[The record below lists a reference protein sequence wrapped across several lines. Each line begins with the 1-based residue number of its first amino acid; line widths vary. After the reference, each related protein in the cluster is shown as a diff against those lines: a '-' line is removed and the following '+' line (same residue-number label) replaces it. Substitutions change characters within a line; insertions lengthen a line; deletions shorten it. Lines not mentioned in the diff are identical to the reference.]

1 MPMRISGNISITGHV
16 NLPSRPVR
24 RRSAPA
30 NRARR
35 TPPPPQATRNWRRV
49 ITAVRSRVMQ
59 ATPNG
64 DPLFWKKI
72 FSLPEDFVEFLSPNC
87 NLRARSTTCG
97 ILRAIVLHFVPNHV
111 FPTRMLKQKVI
122 GIFRAKVLRKYGPF
136 VGL

>member
-49 ITAVRSRVMQ
+49 ITAPTGRFRRI
-59 ATPNG
+59 
-64 DPLFWKKI
+64 PLTQLQPLSSLNHLWYSSSNRPSLCTQSC
-72 FSLPEDFVEFLSPNC
+72 FSHSHVETESHWHLQSK
-87 NLRARSTTCG
+87 G
-97 ILRAIVLHFVPNHV
+97 I
-111 FPTRMLKQKVI
+111 T
-122 GIFRAKVLRKYGPF
+122 
-136 VGL
+136 